1 MRGKAGMF
9 SQRIAGDPNFA
20 NVSLLLH
27 MEGADTGTTFT
38 DSSSNN
44 FSVSK
49 TGSVTTSTQHSK
61 FGNTSGWFNGG
72 YLTISSNA
80 AFGPGT
86 GDFTIECWVRP
97 TSTTLVGGLI
107 NLGTYDDGLLWR
119 VGTNS
124 DSLYFNGA
132 DTNWNA
138 FTNAPVD
145 NWTHLA
151 LVRSGSAVTLYAGG
165 VSVHTRTSSADLNSA
180 NAVVIGAGAHSTGET
195 YAGYIDE
202 LRITKGV
209 ARYTANFTPPTAA
222 FPDA

>member
-1 MRGKAGMF
+1 MF
-9 SQRIAGDPNFA
+9 SQRIADPNFA

-49 TGSVTTSTQHSK
+49 IGSVTTSTQHSK

-107 NLGTYDDGLLWR
+107 NLGRYDNGLLWR
-119 VGTNS
+119 VGSDS
-124 DSLYFNGA
+124 DSLYFNGNF
-132 DTNWNA
+132 TNWNA

-145 NWTHLA
+145 DWTHIA
-151 LVRSGSAVTLYAGG
+151 LVRSGSSVVVYADG
-165 VSVHTRTSSADLNSA
+165 VSVHTRTSSADLNSE
-180 NAVVIGAGAHSTGET
+180 NAVVIGAGAHNNSELF
-195 YAGYIDE
+195 YGYVDE
-202 LRITKGV
+202 LRVTKGI
-209 ARYTANFTPPTAA
+209 ARYTAAFTPPTAA
-222 FPDA
+222 FPDAARLGPP